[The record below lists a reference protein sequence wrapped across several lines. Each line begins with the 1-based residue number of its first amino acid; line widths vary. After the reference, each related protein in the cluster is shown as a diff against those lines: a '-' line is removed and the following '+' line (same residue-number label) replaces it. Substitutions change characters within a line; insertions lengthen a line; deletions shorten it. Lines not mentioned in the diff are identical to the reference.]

1 MRWADPAVVKARL
14 RGIVLVVPR
23 AERKAQQAAVTGGRS
38 ISRRRQKGT
47 AAPSPVLPDV
57 VELDSLLLLL
67 ADSVC
72 PDEIDSLGDVVADDH
87 DSGNS
92 KTETADAPVPDAVS
106 AAVPEKAREGDA
118 THKEKMMSIVASVFN
133 QVDNAAGSR
142 QSRAKE
148 HGEVFGIFNNSVLS
162 ASEVNA

>member
-1 MRWADPAVVKARL
+1 
-14 RGIVLVVPR
+14 
-23 AERKAQQAAVTGGRS
+23 
-38 ISRRRQKGT
+38 
-47 AAPSPVLPDV
+47 V

-133 QVDNAAGSR
+133 QVDNAAGR
-142 QSRAKE
+142 QTTCRQIRAKE